1 MVISGEYMICVFG
14 YVLIIMK
21 SAWKGLKKMMTGNY
35 MRCRIVNRRPANP
48 PKAGMSI
55 EAAPAED
62 VDEAEEEADKRTD
75 DEPAVEKAEF
85 LLIDEPEEPP
95 DDVDEELKLDPE
107 AVTLPLPL
115 PAANTELVLVLV
127 MTTTDVTGIVVAT
140 DME

>member
-1 MVISGEYMICVFG
+1 
-14 YVLIIMK
+14 
-21 SAWKGLKKMMTGNY
+21 MMTGNY

-62 VDEAEEEADKRTD
+62 VDEAEEEADERTD
-75 DEPAVEKAEF
+75 DEPAVEEAEI

-127 MTTTDVTGIVVAT
+127 MTTTTDVMGMFVAT

>member
-1 MVISGEYMICVFG
+1 
-14 YVLIIMK
+14 
-21 SAWKGLKKMMTGNY
+21 MMTENY
-35 MRCRIVNRRPANP
+35 MRCRIDNRRPANP

-75 DEPAVEKAEF
+75 DEPAVEEAEF
-85 LLIDEPEEPP
+85 LLIDAPEEPP
-95 DDVDEELKLDPE
+95 NDVDEELKLDPE
-107 AVTLPLPL
+107 AVMLPLPL

>member
-1 MVISGEYMICVFG
+1 
-14 YVLIIMK
+14 MK
-21 SAWKGLKKMMTGNY
+21 RIGKMMTGSY

-48 PKAGMSI
+48 PKAGMLI

-75 DEPAVEKAEF
+75 DEPAVEEAEF

-115 PAANTELVLVLV
+115 PAANTELVLVLAPEDSWSPSPDTPPTWV
-127 MTTTDVTGIVVAT
+127 SAPSPGI
-140 DME
+140 EL